1 MIVYNDVLEKLKQ
14 AGYNSG
20 RIMRE
25 KLISQAT
32 MVALRHNQPV
42 STKTIDTICRLAK
55 CQPGDILKY
64 IEDPAEE

>member
-1 MIVYNDVLEKLKQ
+1 MIIYDRVLERLKE

-25 KLISQAT
+25 KLLSQAT

-42 STKTIDTICRLAK
+42 NTTTIDTICRLIK
-55 CQPGDILKY
+55 CQPGDIMRY